1 MVTPPLKRNRW
12 EQSTRHSVTTLYL
25 VRHAHADWNPDEGR
39 SLSERGR
46 EKADVL
52 ANLLERRPIEAI
64 YSSPARRALETIEPL
79 SRRLRIEPVTLHDLR
94 ERQLIVPA
102 SADFD
107 AAVQAAW
114 HAPTASVSGESNEVA
129 QARGIAAIRRIIN
142 EQPGRLTVVATHGNL
157 LALVLNGFKPIFG
170 FEFWRSLTFPDVY
183 EFRFQRAALVN
194 VRRIWDEAF

>member
-1 MVTPPLKRNRW
+1 M
-12 EQSTRHSVTTLYL
+12 TTLYL
-25 VRHAHADWNPDEGR
+25 VRHAHADWNADEGR

-52 ANLLERRPIEAI
+52 ANLLERQRIEAV

-79 SRRLRIEPVTLHDLR
+79 SRRLRIAPVILHDLR

-102 SADFD
+102 AADFD

-129 QARGIAAIRRIIN
+129 QARGMAAIRRIIN

-157 LALVLNGFKPIFG
+157 LALVLNAFKPIFG
-170 FEFWRSLTFPDVY
+170 FEFWRRLTFPDVY

-194 VRRIWDEAF
+194 VRRIWDEASEC